1 MKYGIVFSGGSP
13 HKEEF
18 SQSSILSVDSS
29 ISIPFSLDSLCPA
42 ATIPEQ
48 ARWTSPTLH
57 TEARQSKHKLAPY
70 TSPNENTRSSILQPR
85 QQQKDSSLSSSGGI
99 SQVEDKFNP
108 DMPPAVKERHR
119 ERSLELLLQT
129 SRSADQSAE
138 DSFVSSKALLEIH
151 KLVSHAETMMS
162 TGSSVASSTSPI
174 SPHLLPDQ
182 DISPLLKKKTSR
194 LEDFSSSSTTG
205 DQRTCS
211 SLLWT
216 RSSSDSMLTSEKMRK
231 SSFGQ
236 KGVTRSLQ
244 SDYLSTQA
252 VFTAPTKV
260 AYKTPQDS
268 NVNGAGMSL
277 VLSKSAFRTEPE
289 GCSAAPPDKAPTQP
303 VAIKPPPA
311 VSTQELTSTPTDS
324 VDVPEEEEEENTPS
338 EGASQSRSSSPIL
351 KDADQGV
358 MSDGSCE
365 SSLTARVAKLLQS
378 ESPSTMV
385 SSTPSISDQE
395 ESKARGKTINMHS

>member
-1 MKYGIVFSGGSP
+1 MFSGGSP

-48 ARWTSPTLH
+48 ARWTSPTSH

-70 TSPNENTRSSILQPR
+70 TSPNENTRSSILQPC

-162 TGSSVASSTSPI
+162 TGSSAASSTSPI
-174 SPHLLPDQ
+174 SPRLLPDQ

-236 KGVTRSLQ
+236 KGVNRSLQ